1 MSILITGSAGFIGS
15 HLVDRML
22 ERGLEVVGLDSFDA
36 FYDRATKEANIGQ
49 ALEHRGFTQ
58 LEGDI
63 RDATVLGRVPD
74 SVRCVVHL
82 AALAGVRPSIQRPE
96 EYASVNVQGTVVLLE
111 WMRSRGI
118 RDLLFASS
126 SSVYGNNEK
135 VPFAET
141 DPVDF
146 PISPYAATKRSG
158 ELICHTYHHLFGLSV
173 LALRFFTVYGPRQR
187 PDLAIHKFARLLQA
201 GRAIPRY
208 GDGSTERDYTYID
221 DILHGL
227 EGALA
232 AVGGADPAF
241 EIVNLGGSATVRL
254 SDMIRILGE
263 EMGVRPEIEPLPLQP
278 GDVQRTYADVA
289 KARALLG
296 YEPSTDFRAGIRSFV
311 RWLEATEPPGRPS

>member
-49 ALEHRGFTQ
+49 ALEHGGFTQ

>member
-1 MSILITGSAGFIGS
+1 MSLLITGSAGFIGS
-15 HLVDRML
+15 NLVDRML
-22 ERGLEVVGLDSFDA
+22 QLGVDVIGLDSFDA
-36 FYDRATKEANIGQ
+36 FYDRRTKEANISR
-49 ALEHRGFTQ
+49 ALEHGGFTQ

-63 RDATVLGRVPD
+63 RDRAVLDRVPD
-74 SVRCVVHL
+74 SVRGVVHL

-96 EYASVNVQGTVVLLE
+96 EYASVNVQGTVALLE

-126 SSVYGNNEK
+126 SSVYGNNDK

-158 ELICHTYHHLFGLSV
+158 EVICHTYHHLFGLSV

-187 PDLAIHKFARLLQA
+187 PDLAIHKFARLLRA
-201 GRAIPRY
+201 GRAIPQY
-208 GDGSTERDYTYID
+208 GDGTTERDYTYVD
-221 DILHGL
+221 DILDGL

-232 AVGGADPAF
+232 FVGNGDPKF
-241 EIVNLGGSATVRL
+241 EIINLGGSTTVRL

-263 EMGVRPEIEPLPLQP
+263 EMGVRPEIEYLPLQP
-278 GDVQRTYADVA
+278 GDVQRTYADVS

-296 YEPSTDFRAGIRSFV
+296 YEPSTDFGDGIRSFV
-311 RWLEATEPPGRPS
+311 EWLGATG

>member
-36 FYDRATKEANIGQ
+36 FYDRATKEANIGR
-49 ALEHRGFTQ
+49 ALEHGGFTQ